1 MNRLH
6 PPVLSDCPAADA
18 PTDMPVSVGHPA
30 SGTQTVPGSAGI
42 LLTVDPWEV
51 EHGDILAGLRTPIAS
66 ILQNDRGVWY
76 YGDAHGI
83 TIARRP
89 HWSKVQV
96 LRGAPGEDCDPRG
109 LDRPARHLEVVPS

>member
-1 MNRLH
+1 MTDQPQDL
-6 PPVLSDCPAADA
+6 VSSTVPAD
-18 PTDMPVSVGHPA
+18 DDA
-30 SGTQTVPGSAGI
+30 SGSHPSPAPVGI
-42 LLTVDPWEV
+42 LLTVEPWQV

-96 LRGAPGEDCDPRG
+96 LRGVPGEACDPHG
-109 LDRPARHLEVVPS
+109 LERPVRHLEVVR

>member
-1 MNRLH
+1 M
-6 PPVLSDCPAADA
+6 SDHDLVTGSPSPDDAGGDGPSPA
-18 PTDMPVSVGHPA
+18 P
-30 SGTQTVPGSAGI
+30 AGI
-42 LLTVDPWEV
+42 LLTVEPWEV

-83 TIARRP
+83 ILARRP

-96 LRGAPGEDCDPRG
+96 LRGAGSDECPPRG
-109 LDRPARHLEVVPS
+109 RERPRPHLEVVR